1 MAKEKKEK
9 TRMTQRQKHLFW
21 IIILGSFFEGL
32 DDSLVNIAL
41 PYIGLTFGFAKK
53 DLLTGI
59 VTINED
65 FATILLAIIGIGTV
79 VAFLMSRLAD
89 RIGRRPVFL
98 WCVYGYSI
106 CTLLTAI
113 VSMPFFVGST
123 SELGHTVGIL
133 GQNGGLY
140 AFAFFQFVA
149 RIFLIGSWSV
159 GYVILT
165 EEFAAKDRGFA
176 TGRFQ
181 LAAVFGGLL
190 VGILI
195 MFFIPK
201 TTIDGYGWQ
210 WLYMIGAIPM
220 IPVFLL
226 RKWLPE
232 TEAFLQRKQSLPAGV
247 SPAKD
252 ASFMEVWKKPHRKYL
267 IIMSVVWFFF
277 YFGIKGQLNLFSTRV
292 VADLSWAPSDITLA
306 VATATIIG
314 IFIIGING
322 KLLDIL
328 GRKKAALLIILV
340 GVATSFATFM
350 LEVKIPIIVVNV
362 IATGCLNSYLMIGS
376 TITNELFPTK
386 VRASAM
392 AWANNIFGRVGQIGV
407 PIFVGILAST
417 SYLGFSGAGLGWGNA
432 LAIAM
437 LLPLI
442 SLFLLMVFVPETSKK
457 SIAEIDGETAEAA
470 KDSE

>member
-1 MAKEKKEK
+1 MAKETAIKPKKEK
-9 TRMTQRQKHLFW
+9 TKMTLRQRHLFM
-21 IIILGSFFEGL
+21 IIVLGSFFEGL

-41 PYIGLTFGFAKK
+41 PYIGLTFGFSQYGSRPGP
-53 DLLTGI
+53 DGTTVNEII
-59 VTINED
+59 VDPTIS
-65 FATILLAIIGIGTV
+65 TYLLAIIGVGTV

-113 VSMPFFVGST
+113 VSMPFFVDAQTG
-123 SELGHTVGIL
+123 LI
-133 GQNGGLY
+133 GQWPGLI
-140 AFAFFQFVA
+140 AFGFFQFVA
-149 RIFLIGSWSV
+149 RIFLIGSWSL

-195 MFFIPK
+195 MFFIPRD
-201 TTIDGYGWQ
+201 TIDGFGWQ
-210 WLYMIGAIPM
+210 WLYMIGALPLL
-220 IPVFLL
+220 PVFLL

-232 TEAFLQRKQSLPAGV
+232 THAYLQRKEGLEQGTV
-247 SPAKD
+247 EKD
-252 ASFMEVWKKPHRKYL
+252 TSFMDVWKKPHRKYL
-267 IIMSVVWFFF
+267 LIMSVVWFFF

-292 VADLSWAPSDITLA
+292 VEDLHWVPSDITIA
-306 VATATIIG
+306 VASATVIG
-314 IFIIGING
+314 IFIIGLNG

-328 GRKKAALLIILV
+328 GRKKAAMLIILV
-340 GVATSFATFM
+340 GVAMSFATFM
-350 LEVKIPIIVVNV
+350 STSFVAIIVFNV
-362 IATGCLNSYLMIGS
+362 VATGCLNSYLMIGS

-386 VRASAM
+386 IRASAM

-407 PIFVGILAST
+407 PLFVGAIV
-417 SYLGFSGAGLGWGNA
+417 AGTALSWGNA

-442 SLFLLMVFVPETSKK
+442 SLILIMVFIPETSKR
-457 SIAEIDGETAEAA
+457 SIEEIDSL
-470 KDSE
+470 SEDVA